1 MQDRFE
7 VFPDPLN
14 KWIVWDTEKEDI
26 VELGNQVLQFLSED
40 EARGFSAVL
49 NRQEEMIAA

>member
-1 MQDRFE
+1 MHDRFE
-7 VFPDPLN
+7 VFPDPLD

-26 VELGNQVLQFLSED
+26 AQLGNQVLQFLSED
-40 EARGFSAVL
+40 EARGISAVL

>member
-1 MQDRFE
+1 MVVWFE

-14 KWIVWDTEKEDI
+14 NWIVWDTEKEDI
-26 VELGNQVLQFLSED
+26 AELGNQVLQFLSED
-40 EARGFSAVL
+40 EARGISAVL

>member
-1 MQDRFE
+1 MHDRFE

-26 VELGNQVLQFLSED
+26 AELGNQDLQFLSD
-40 EARGFSAVL
+40 DVARGFSAVL
-49 NRQEEMIAA
+49 NRQEEMITA